1 MWNFLLAARKLL
13 VGSIWDLVPLPGIKP
28 RPTAWGAPSPN
39 PWTTREVP
47 SLHIFISFYPYS
59 ASLLLSLYSLGP
71 PPQKTTCTQVYVSG
85 SAFGG
90 GGQELKQSEGKALG
104 PAWGWGRTES
114 SNSGASEGQ
123 RWTCPY
129 RTPRAAGICGVLNAI
144 LIQMPLLVTLC
155 FVFPSV
161 APKLSRQFG

>member
-13 VGSIWDLVPLPGIKP
+13 VGSIWDLVPLPGIEP

-90 GGQELKQSEGKALG
+90 GGGRNISKVKAKLWAPPGGGEEQNPQTVGQVKARDGHAPTGPQGQLG
-104 PAWGWGRTES
+104 
-114 SNSGASEGQ
+114 
-123 RWTCPY
+123 
-129 RTPRAAGICGVLNAI
+129 
-144 LIQMPLLVTLC
+144 
-155 FVFPSV
+155 SV
-161 APKLSRQFG
+161 EC